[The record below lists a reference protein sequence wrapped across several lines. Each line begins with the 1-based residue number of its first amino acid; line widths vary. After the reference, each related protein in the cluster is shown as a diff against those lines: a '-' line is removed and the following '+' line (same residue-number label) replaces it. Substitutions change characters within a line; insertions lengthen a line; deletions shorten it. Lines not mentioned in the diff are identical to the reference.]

1 MFARITSDSFSESQT
16 VGLPG
21 VQASDEF
28 SAYVGWCFLYGYWDR
43 LNARVASDTKVVFDG
58 VWSIEG
64 HKTIEIDNPTRIVM
78 GDLMALSLR
87 IMGQGSGCNN
97 SQLQKMQRPLRGY
110 TTYY

>member
-1 MFARITSDSFSESQT
+1 MSARITSDSFSESQT

-28 SAYVGWCFLYGYWDR
+28 SAYVGWGSLCGYWDR
-43 LNARVASDTKVVFDG
+43 LNARVVSDTKVVFDG

-64 HKTIEIDNPTRIVM
+64 HKTIEIDNPTRKLVM
-78 GDLMALSLR
+78 GDLMAR

-97 SQLQKMQRPLRGY
+97 SQFQKMQMSLRGY